1 MIVVVILFVATN
13 FYLLLKDD
21 SPVARS
27 FYIDQWTSAKEQNL
41 KETKR
46 TDGVTIPLEEQQVYY
61 DTSKGSFEGFS
72 VKKGEEVAPGTSLFY
87 YSTDSYQDAIV
98 QLESERDSLEKQM
111 DGLEDQLDS
120 LTDLQQ
126 DLTPSSFYDYDEEE
140 IDPTQP
146 INDLLANSVE
156 VDIYKT
162 ESEINKLESEIE
174 KYDERIA
181 AVDEKLPQLEAVSD
195 IAGIVQEVQHDLSNP
210 VITIASAENKV
221 QGMLTE
227 KEQAMIEPGMEV
239 SISLKNKTKTY
250 KGTIEQ
256 VSKSPKE
263 EPEVEKE
270 SQYPF
275 TAVLDEPIEEWAHGT
290 HVDVKIVTEER
301 ANAITV
307 PEQAIKKIDKTKQ
320 VFVLNQGLV
329 EKRNVTTGLQVGSIQ
344 QIEKGIA
351 QGEYISGS
359 PVQLSG
365 QEKRTFYTPLKVTKW
380 DQDMYKDM
388 RKIVMLKQFGKGFLS
403 F

>member
-1 MIVVVILFVATN
+1 M
-13 FYLLLKDD
+13 
-21 SPVARS
+21 
-27 FYIDQWTSAKEQNL
+27 
-41 KETKR
+41 
-46 TDGVTIPLEEQQVYY
+46 
-61 DTSKGSFEGFS
+61 
-72 VKKGEEVAPGTSLFY
+72 
-87 YSTDSYQDAIV
+87 ST
-98 QLESERDSLEKQM
+98 
-111 DGLEDQLDS
+111 
-120 LTDLQQ
+120 
-126 DLTPSSFYDYDEEE
+126 
-140 IDPTQP
+140 
-146 INDLLANSVE
+146 
-156 VDIYKT
+156 
-162 ESEINKLESEIE
+162 LESEIE

-181 AVDEKLPQLEAVSD
+181 AVDEKLPQLEEVSD
-195 IAGIVQEVQHDLSNP
+195 IAGIVQEVQQDLSNP

-239 SISLKNKTKTY
+239 SISLKNKTKIY

-307 PEQAIKKIDKTKQ
+307 PEQAIKKTDKTKQ

-329 EKRNVTTGLQVGSIQ
+329 EKRNVTAGLQVGSIQ

-351 QGEYISGS
+351 PGEYVSGV
-359 PVQLSG
+359 PC
-365 QEKRTFYTPLKVTKW
+365 TTKW
-380 DQDMYKDM
+380 AGKANLLHAAK
-388 RKIVMLKQFGKGFLS
+388 RKAMGQRHVQRHAKNSHAETVRKRLSVLLKNENGAWHPLY
-403 F
+403 

>member
-1 MIVVVILFVATN
+1 MTMMRKKSIL
-13 FYLLLKDD
+13 L
-21 SPVARS
+21 
-27 FYIDQWTSAKEQNL
+27 
-41 KETKR
+41 
-46 TDGVTIPLEEQQVYY
+46 
-61 DTSKGSFEGFS
+61 
-72 VKKGEEVAPGTSLFY
+72 
-87 YSTDSYQDAIV
+87 
-98 QLESERDSLEKQM
+98 
-111 DGLEDQLDS
+111 
-120 LTDLQQ
+120 
-126 DLTPSSFYDYDEEE
+126 
-140 IDPTQP
+140 QP

-181 AVDEKLPQLEAVSD
+181 AVDEKLPQLEEVSD
-195 IAGIVQEVQHDLSNP
+195 ITGIVQEVQHDLSNP

-307 PEQAIKKIDKTKQ
+307 PEQAIKKTDKTRQ

-329 EKRNVTTGLQVGSIQ
+329 EKRNVTAGLQVGSIQ

-351 QGEYISGS
+351 QGEYVSGS

-365 QEKRTFYTPLKVTKW
+365 QEKRTFYTPLKVKNGTKTCT
-380 DQDMYKDM
+380 KTCE
-388 RKIVMLKQFGKGFLS
+388 K
-403 F
+403 

>member
-1 MIVVVILFVATN
+1 
-13 FYLLLKDD
+13 
-21 SPVARS
+21 
-27 FYIDQWTSAKEQNL
+27 
-41 KETKR
+41 
-46 TDGVTIPLEEQQVYY
+46 
-61 DTSKGSFEGFS
+61 
-72 VKKGEEVAPGTSLFY
+72 
-87 YSTDSYQDAIV
+87 
-98 QLESERDSLEKQM
+98 M

-126 DLTPSSFYDYDEEE
+126 DLAPSSFYDYDEEE

-195 IAGIVQEVQHDLSNP
+195 ITGIVQEVQHDLSNP

-227 KEQAMIEPGMEV
+227 KEQAMIKPGMEV
-239 SISLKNKTKTY
+239 SISLKNKTKAY

-263 EPEVEKE
+263 KPEVGKE

-301 ANAITV
+301 ANVITV
-307 PEQAIKKIDKTKQ
+307 PEQAIKKTDKTRQ
-320 VFVLNQGLV
+320 VFVLNEGLV
-329 EKRNVTTGLQVGSIQ
+329 EKRNVTAGLQVGSIQ
-344 QIEKGIA
+344 QIEKGIS
-351 QGEYISGS
+351 QGEYVSGS

-365 QEKRTFYTPLKVTKW
+365 QEKRTFYTPLKVKQW